1 MFVEPRESLLDGHGL
16 QIGRGE
22 ALFNSLVV
30 DRDDRGQIVKGRRTN
45 RGAHGVSRVKVS
57 D

>member
-1 MFVEPRESLLDGHGL
+1 MFVEPRESLLHSHGL

-22 ALFNSLVV
+22 ALFNRLVV
-30 DRDDRGQIVKGRRTN
+30 DRDDRGQIVKSRRTN